1 MERSRDIPRAPDKE
15 LMILTKKKLGNYPLL
30 KSIYTDEFLEELVH
44 KKYDLD
50 NILLQYLVL
59 REPIIDEM
67 FQEIEENLDLLQPEC
82 SLQKYSNKLKQYDS
96 ISFKSVVTELDVAS
110 NFKRNGYQILIE
122 PTLPNGKVGDFL
134 ATKNGLS
141 IYFEV
146 KRLVTE
152 RILKQ
157 SAISFE
163 LQTRISGMDE
173 PYAISIELTD
183 AMERSHVAKLSKFI
197 LNKLK
202 NLNTRTISIPYSF
215 EYDEN
220 GTILVTIT
228 VDARL
233 SDDEKG
239 FIGYFGYPV
248 TMKSDWS
255 DLRNKISKKISQ
267 LHPDYPGVIVI
278 QPYSI
283 NVMLDDMENAILG
296 DLKVNIRGPPV
307 FFRTGDC
314 IIGTD
319 KNHRLSAIM
328 CYQRKTD
335 GSKKTNIYHHY
346 YANHKLSPD
355 FYTGNNVIHWIP
367 KRGKGHLKYEQDG
380 CG

>member
-1 MERSRDIPRAPDKE
+1 MERSRDIPRAPDRE
-15 LMILTKKKLGNYPLL
+15 LMILAKKRLDNYPLL
-30 KSIYTDEFLEELVH
+30 NSIYTDEFLEELVH
-44 KKYDLD
+44 KKHDLD

-59 REPIIDEM
+59 QEPIIDEI
-67 FQEIEENLDLLQPEC
+67 FQEIEDNLDLLQPEC

-96 ISFKSVVTELDVAS
+96 TSFKSVVTELDVTS
-110 NFKRNGYQILIE
+110 IFKRDGYQIKIE

-146 KRLVTE
+146 KRLLTE
-152 RILKQ
+152 KIIKQ

-163 LQTRISGMDE
+163 LLTRISGMNE

-183 AMERSHVAKLSKFI
+183 AMERTHVAKSSKFI

-202 NLNTRTISIPYSF
+202 NLNTSTISIPHSF
-215 EYDEN
+215 EYKKN

-248 TMKSDWS
+248 TTKSDWS
-255 DLRNKISKKISQ
+255 DLRDKISKKIRQ
-267 LHPDYPGVIVI
+267 LHSDYPGVIVL
-278 QPYSI
+278 QPDSI
-283 NVMLDDMENAILG
+283 NVSLDGIENAILG
-296 DLKVNIRGPPV
+296 DVKVNIRGPPV
-307 FFRTGDC
+307 FFRSGDC

-346 YANHKLSPD
+346 YADHKLSPD
-355 FYTGNNVIHWIP
+355 FYTGNNVIHWVP
-367 KRGKGHLKYEQDG
+367 KRGKGHLKYEKIG